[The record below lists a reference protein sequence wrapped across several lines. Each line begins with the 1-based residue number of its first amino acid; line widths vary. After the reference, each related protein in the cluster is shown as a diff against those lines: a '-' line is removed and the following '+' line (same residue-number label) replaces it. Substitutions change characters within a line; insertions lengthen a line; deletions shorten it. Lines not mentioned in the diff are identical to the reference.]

1 MGVVNPSGPTGAGVD
16 GSPGPLP
23 REIVAEASVWV
34 ARLHGPDRSPQME
47 RECLAWQARS
57 ALHRLAFERVTDTWQ
72 DVAGI
77 SVTDAYRA
85 VHGTNEARPGKVL
98 RSRAGWGVALAACVL
113 ATVALTLW
121 WPLNADDLRT
131 AVGEQRMVTLDD
143 GTRISLNTDTR
154 VTVEMGTGRRTV
166 DVGQGEALFE
176 VAKDPKRP
184 FVVRAGGSEVEAVG
198 TVFSVRYGVGQGA
211 GERALSVALVEGQVN
226 VRAAPG
232 SAAPA
237 NSSAAVIAM
246 KPGERIRLVQPA
258 STGSATA
265 AVSPAQIDWPRM
277 DQVLAWRHNEAVFD
291 DVALA
296 DAVAEMNRYSR
307 TQLVLL
313 DKAALP
319 GLRVSGQF
327 RTGDSARFAQAVAAV
342 HGLVIHERDGRLE
355 LEKPQ

>member
-1 MGVVNPSGPTGAGVD
+1 MA
-16 GSPGPLP
+16 LP
-23 REIVAEASVWV
+23 
-34 ARLHGPDRSPQME
+34 
-47 RECLAWQARS
+47 
-57 ALHRLAFERVTDTWQ
+57 
-72 DVAGI
+72 
-77 SVTDAYRA
+77 
-85 VHGTNEARPGKVL
+85 
-98 RSRAGWGVALAACVL
+98 ACVL
-113 ATVALTLW
+113 AVVFAVW

-131 AVGEQRMVTLDD
+131 GVGEQRMVMLED
-143 GTRISLNTDTR
+143 GTRISLNTNTL
-154 VTVEMGTGRRTV
+154 VTVDIGSARRFV
-166 DVGQGEALFE
+166 DVRQGEALFE

-211 GERALSVALVEGQVN
+211 SERALAVALVEGEVN

-232 SAAPA
+232 SSARA

-258 STGSATA
+258 STGTATA
-265 AVSPAQIDWPRM
+265 TASPAQIDWPRM
-277 DQVLAWRHNEAVFD
+277 DQVLAWRRNEAVFD

-307 TQLVLL
+307 TPLVLI

-327 RTGDSARFAQAVAAV
+327 RTGDSARFAQAVAAL